1 MCLFCVQMY
10 VFLLRF
16 RLCFLL
22 FFLVVGCVYL
32 FMRFDQIYGHHSQIK
47 ALQESI
53 SLGRVPH
60 AQLFTG
66 PEGVGMLAVAIAF
79 MRAVFCQEPNSD
91 KSSCDLKF
99 DRLTHPD
106 LHFVFPV
113 ASNAKVK
120 TKPTS
125 DQFLDD
131 WRLFVENNC
140 FGTLF
145 DWYQQLDIENK
156 QGQIGVLE
164 SEEITKKLSLTAYE
178 GGWKGVIVWQADK
191 LNLAAANKLLKLVEE
206 PPEKT
211 LLIFISNHEDL
222 ILETLRSRCQGVSF
236 SLLPKNAISES
247 LVSFGAT
254 REVADSLSV
263 QANGQLSRALRLL
276 KVEEM
281 PFEDWFVS
289 WVRMAFKAKRN
300 KGSVVELL
308 NWSQKIAGVGR
319 ETQKQFL
326 LFSIEIF
333 RQALLIQYEIPELI
347 SYKPRG
353 DFDIYGFSNYVHNG
367 NINLIIS
374 DLESAFLHVERNGSA
389 KMIFSDLSLKLTRH
403 IHNPPVLS

>member
-1 MCLFCVQMY
+1 
-10 VFLLRF
+10 
-16 RLCFLL
+16 
-22 FFLVVGCVYL
+22 
-32 FMRFDQIYGHHSQIK
+32 MRFDQIYGHDSQIK
-47 ALQESI
+47 ALRESI

-66 PEGVGMLAVAIAF
+66 PEGIGMLSVAIAF
-79 MRAVFCQEPNSD
+79 MRAVFCQEPNVD

-125 DQFLDD
+125 DQFLED
-131 WRLFVENNC
+131 WRLFVENDR

-145 DWYQQLDIENK
+145 DWYQQLEIENK

-164 SEEITKKLSLTAYE
+164 SEEIIKKLSLTAYE
-178 GGWKGVIVWQADK
+178 GGWKGVIVWRADK

-211 LLIFISNHEDL
+211 LFIFISNHEDQV
-222 ILETLRSRCQGVSF
+222 LETLRSRCQGVHF
-236 SLLPKNAISES
+236 SLLPENTITKALISYGVTPE
-247 LVSFGAT
+247 T
-254 REVADSLSV
+254 ADSLSL
-263 QANGQLSRALRLL
+263 QANGQLSRALRLM
-276 KVEEM
+276 KVEEA

-289 WVRMAFKAKRN
+289 WVRTAFKARRN

-308 NWSQKIAGVGR
+308 NWSQQIAGVGR

-326 LFSIEIF
+326 LFSIELF
-333 RQALLIQYEIPELI
+333 RQALLVQYELPELT

-353 DFDIYGFSNYVHNG
+353 SFDVSRFSNYVHNG
-367 NINLIIS
+367 NIELITS
-374 DLESAFLHVERNGSA
+374 ESESACLHIERNGSA
-389 KMIFSDLSLKLTRH
+389 KMIFSDLSLKLTRY
-403 IHNPPVLS
+403 IHTPPVLS

>member
-1 MCLFCVQMY
+1 MLDA
-10 VFLLRF
+10 VFL
-16 RLCFLL
+16 
-22 FFLVVGCVYL
+22 VIGCVYL
-32 FMRFDQIYGHHSQIK
+32 FMRFDQIHGHDSQIK
-47 ALQESI
+47 ALRESI

-66 PEGVGMLAVAIAF
+66 PEGVGMLAIAIAF
-79 MRAVFCQEPNSD
+79 MRAVFCQEPNTD

-106 LHFVFPV
+106 LHFIFPV

-125 DQFLDD
+125 DQFLED
-131 WRLFVENNC
+131 WRLFVDTNL

-145 DWYQQLDIENK
+145 DWYQQLEIENK

-164 SEEITKKLSLTAYE
+164 SEEITKKLSLTSYE
-178 GGWKGVIVWQADK
+178 GGWKGVIIWQADK

-211 LLIFISNHEDL
+211 LLIFISNYEDQ
-222 ILETLRSRCQGVSF
+222 ILETLRSRCQIVNF
-236 SLLPKNAISES
+236 SLLGESALSEA
-247 LVSFGAT
+247 LISFGAT
-254 REVADSLSV
+254 NEVAANLSA
-263 QANGQLSRALRLL
+263 QANGQLSRALHLM
-276 KVEEM
+276 KVDES

-289 WVRMAFKAKRN
+289 WVRTAFKAKQN

-308 NWSQKIAGVGR
+308 NWSQQIAGVGR

-326 LFSIEIF
+326 LFSIELF
-333 RQALLIQYEIPELI
+333 RQALLVQYELSELT

-353 DFDIYGFSNYVHNG
+353 NFDISRFSNYVHNG
-367 NINLIIS
+367 NIHLIINE
-374 DLESAFLHVERNGSA
+374 LESAYLHIERNGSA
-389 KMIFSDLSLKLTRH
+389 KMVFSDLSLKLTRH
-403 IHNPPVLS
+403 IHRPPVLS

>member
-1 MCLFCVQMY
+1 
-10 VFLLRF
+10 
-16 RLCFLL
+16 
-22 FFLVVGCVYL
+22 
-32 FMRFDQIYGHHSQIK
+32 MRFNQIHGHESQIK
-47 ALQESI
+47 TLRESI

-60 AQLFTG
+60 AQLFVG

-79 MRAVFCQEPNSD
+79 MRAVFCQEPNTD
-91 KSSCDLKF
+91 KPACNLKF

-125 DQFLDD
+125 DQFLED
-131 WRLFVENNC
+131 WRFFVETNSV
-140 FGTLF
+140 GTLF
-145 DWYQQLDIENK
+145 DWYQQLEIENK

-178 GGWKGVIVWQADK
+178 GGWKGVVVWQADK

-211 LLIFISNHEDL
+211 LLVFISNHEDQV
-222 ILETLRSRCQGVSF
+222 LETLRSRCQNVKF
-236 SLLPKNAISES
+236 SLLPESTISDALIS
-247 LVSFGAT
+247 HGAT
-254 REVADSLSV
+254 SDLAASLSA
-263 QANGQLSRALRLL
+263 QANGQLSRALHLM
-276 KVEEM
+276 KVDET

-289 WVRMAFKAKRN
+289 WVRTAFMARRN

-326 LFSIEIF
+326 LFSIELF
-333 RQALLIQYEIPELI
+333 RQALLIQYDLSELKT
-347 SYKPRG
+347 YNPRS
-353 DFDIYGFSNYVHNG
+353 DFDISRFSNYVHNG
-367 NINLIIS
+367 NIHLIIS
-374 DLESAFLHVERNGSA
+374 ELESAYTHVERNGNA

-403 IHNPPVLS
+403 IHNPPVLT

>member
-1 MCLFCVQMY
+1 
-10 VFLLRF
+10 
-16 RLCFLL
+16 
-22 FFLVVGCVYL
+22 
-32 FMRFDQIYGHHSQIK
+32 MRFDQIYGHESQIK
-47 ALQESI
+47 AIRESI

-60 AQLFTG
+60 AQLFAG
-66 PEGVGMLAVAIAF
+66 PEGVGMLTVAIAF
-79 MRAVFCQEPNSD
+79 MRAVFCQESNAD

-125 DQFLDD
+125 ALFLED
-131 WRLFVENNC
+131 WRLFVENNR

-145 DWYQQLDIENK
+145 DWYQQLEIENK

-164 SEEITKKLSLTAYE
+164 SEEITKKLYLTAYE

-211 LLIFISNHEDL
+211 LLVFISNHEDQV
-222 ILETLRSRCQGVSF
+222 LETLRSRCQVVHF
-236 SLLPKNAISES
+236 SLLPKNAISKALIS
-247 LVSFGAT
+247 YGAT
-254 REVADSLSV
+254 REEADSLSI
-263 QANGQLSRALRLL
+263 QANGHLSSALRLMM
-276 KVEEM
+276 VQEA

-289 WVRMAFKAKRN
+289 WVRTAFKAKRE

-308 NWSQKIAGVGR
+308 NWSQQIASVGR

-326 LFSIEIF
+326 LFSIELF
-333 RQALLIQYEIPELI
+333 RQALLVQYDLTELT

-353 DFDIYGFSNYVHNG
+353 GFNISRFSSYVHNG
-367 NINLIIS
+367 NIYMIIS
-374 DLESAFLHVERNGSA
+374 ELESAYLHVERNGNA
-389 KMIFSDLSLKLTRH
+389 KMIFSDLSLRLTRH

>member
-1 MCLFCVQMY
+1 
-10 VFLLRF
+10 
-16 RLCFLL
+16 
-22 FFLVVGCVYL
+22 
-32 FMRFDQIYGHHSQIK
+32 MRFDQIYGHDSQIR
-47 ALQESI
+47 ALRESV

-66 PEGVGMLAVAIAF
+66 PEGVGMLSVAIAY
-79 MRAVFCQEPNSD
+79 MRAVFCQEPNAGE
-91 KSSCDLKF
+91 SSCDLKF

-125 DQFLDD
+125 DQFLEE
-131 WRLFVENNC
+131 WRLFIENNR

-145 DWYQQLDIENK
+145 DWYQQLEIENK

-178 GGWKGVIVWQADK
+178 GGWKGVVVWQADK

-211 LLIFISNHEDL
+211 LLIFISNHEDQV
-222 ILETLRSRCQGVSF
+222 LETLRSRCQGVHF
-236 SLLPKNAISES
+236 SLLPEKAISKALIS
-247 LVSFGAT
+247 YGAP
-254 REVADSLSV
+254 RDLADSLSL
-263 QANGQLSRALRLL
+263 QANGQLSRALRLM
-276 KVEEM
+276 KVEEA
-281 PFEDWFVS
+281 PFEEWFVS
-289 WVRMAFKAKRN
+289 WVRTAFKARRN

-308 NWSQKIAGVGR
+308 NWSQQIAVVGR
-319 ETQKQFL
+319 ETQKQFI
-326 LFSIEIF
+326 LFSIELF
-333 RQALLIQYEIPELI
+333 RQALLVQYDLPELT

-353 DFDIYGFSNYVHNG
+353 DFDISRFSNYVHNG
-367 NINLIIS
+367 NIHLIIS
-374 DLESAFLHVERNGSA
+374 ELESAYLHIERNGSA

>member
-1 MCLFCVQMY
+1 MLDA
-10 VFLLRF
+10 VFL
-16 RLCFLL
+16 
-22 FFLVVGCVYL
+22 VIGCVYL
-32 FMRFDQIYGHHSQIK
+32 FMRFDQIHGHDSQIK
-47 ALQESI
+47 ALRESI

-66 PEGVGMLAVAIAF
+66 PEGVGMLAIAIAF
-79 MRAVFCQEPNSD
+79 MRAVFCQEPNTD

-106 LHFVFPV
+106 LHFIFPV

-125 DQFLDD
+125 DQFLED
-131 WRLFVENNC
+131 WRLFVDTNL

-145 DWYQQLDIENK
+145 DWYQQLEIENK

-164 SEEITKKLSLTAYE
+164 SEEITKKLSLTSYE

-211 LLIFISNHEDL
+211 LLIFISNHEDQ
-222 ILETLRSRCQGVSF
+222 ILETLRSRCQIVNF
-236 SLLPKNAISES
+236 SLLGESALSEAMI
-247 LVSFGAT
+247 SFGAT
-254 REVADSLSV
+254 NEVAANLSA
-263 QANGQLSRALRLL
+263 QANGQLSRALHLM
-276 KVEEM
+276 KVDES

-289 WVRMAFKAKRN
+289 WVRTAFKAKQN

-308 NWSQKIAGVGR
+308 NWSQQIAGVGR

-326 LFSIEIF
+326 LFSIELF
-333 RQALLIQYEIPELI
+333 RQALLVQYELSELT

-353 DFDIYGFSNYVHNG
+353 NFDISRFSNYIHNG
-367 NINLIIS
+367 NIHLIIS
-374 DLESAFLHVERNGSA
+374 ELESAYLHIERNGSA
-389 KMIFSDLSLKLTRH
+389 KMVFSDLSLKLTRH
-403 IHNPPVLS
+403 IHRPPVLS

>member
-1 MCLFCVQMY
+1 MQ
-10 VFLLRF
+10 
-16 RLCFLL
+16 
-22 FFLVVGCVYL
+22 
-32 FMRFDQIYGHHSQIK
+32 FDQIHGHDFQIK
-47 ALQESI
+47 ALRDSI
-53 SLGRVPH
+53 SMGRVPH

-66 PEGVGMLAVAIAF
+66 PEGVGMLMVAIAF
-79 MRAVFCQEPNSD
+79 MRAVFCQEQGAD
-91 KSSCDLKF
+91 KLSCGLKF

-131 WRLFVENNC
+131 WRLFVENNR

-145 DWYQQLDIENK
+145 DWYQQLEIENK

-211 LLIFISNHEDL
+211 ILIFISNHDDRV
-222 ILETLRSRCQGVSF
+222 LETLRSRCQSVHF
-236 SLLPKNAISES
+236 SLLTENVISKALIS
-247 LVSFGAT
+247 YGAT
-254 REVADSLSV
+254 REVAASLSV
-263 QANGQLSRALRLL
+263 QANGLLSRALRLMR
-276 KVEEM
+276 VEEA

-289 WVRMAFKAKRN
+289 WVRTAFKAKRN

-308 NWSQKIAGVGR
+308 NWGQQIAGVGR

-326 LFSIEIF
+326 LFSIELF
-333 RQALLIQYEIPELI
+333 RQALLVQYELAELT
-347 SYKPRG
+347 SYRPRG
-353 DFDIYGFSNYVHNG
+353 DFDISRFSNYVHNG
-367 NINLIIS
+367 NIYLIINE
-374 DLESAFLHVERNGSA
+374 LESAYLHVERNVSA

-403 IHNPPVLS
+403 IHTPPVLS

>member
-1 MCLFCVQMY
+1 
-10 VFLLRF
+10 
-16 RLCFLL
+16 
-22 FFLVVGCVYL
+22 
-32 FMRFDQIYGHHSQIK
+32 MRFDQIYGHDSQIK
-47 ALQESI
+47 ALRESI

-79 MRAVFCQEPNSD
+79 MRAVFCQESDAD

-99 DRLTHPD
+99 DRMTHPD

-125 DQFLDD
+125 DQFLED
-131 WRLFVENNC
+131 WRLFVENNR

-145 DWYQQLDIENK
+145 DWYQKLEIENK

-164 SEEITKKLSLTAYE
+164 SEEITKKLYLTAYE

-211 LLIFISNHEDL
+211 LLIFISNHEDQVL
-222 ILETLRSRCQGVSF
+222 KTLRSRCQGVHF
-236 SLLPKNAISES
+236 SLLPENAISKALIS
-247 LVSFGAT
+247 YGAT
-254 REVADSLSV
+254 RDLADSLSI
-263 QANGQLSRALRLL
+263 QANGRLSRALRLM
-276 KVEEM
+276 KVEGV

-289 WVRMAFKAKRN
+289 WVRTAFKAKRN

-308 NWSQKIAGVGR
+308 NWSQQIAGVGR

-326 LFSIEIF
+326 LFSIELF
-333 RQALLIQYEIPELI
+333 RQALLVQYDLTELT

-353 DFDIYGFSNYVHNG
+353 DFDVSRFSNYVHNG
-367 NINLIIS
+367 NIHLIIS
-374 DLESAFLHVERNGSA
+374 ELESAYLHVERNGSA

-403 IHNPPVLS
+403 IHNPSVLS